1 MRMGIDLAT
10 GNEVGRIPMA
20 EKEPQFLVDD
30 IGTRAYY
37 FKDKTEL
44 LAYDF

>member
-20 EKEPQFLVDD
+20 EKEPQFLFDD
-30 IGTRAYY
+30 IGNCAYY
-37 FKDKTEL
+37 FKDKTDL
-44 LAYDF
+44 LACDF